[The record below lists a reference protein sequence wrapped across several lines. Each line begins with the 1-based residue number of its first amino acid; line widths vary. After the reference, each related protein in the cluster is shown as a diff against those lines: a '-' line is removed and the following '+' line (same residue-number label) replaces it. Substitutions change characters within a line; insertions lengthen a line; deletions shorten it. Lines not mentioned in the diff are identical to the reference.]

1 MISSS
6 KILVTIRG
14 STNRISKKVN
24 PNIMQYIRGRKMKE
38 INYWQQF
45 LNTGKVDDYLS
56 YLSHKRTEEPKE
68 EGVHPDAGT
77 GACYRDHFEGGTFR
91 GI

>member
-1 MISSS
+1 
-6 KILVTIRG
+6 
-14 STNRISKKVN
+14 
-24 PNIMQYIRGRKMKE
+24 MKE

-56 YLSHKRTEEPKE
+56 YLAHERTEEQRE
-68 EGVHPDAGT
+68 EGEHPDAGT
-77 GACYRDHFEGGTFR
+77 GACYRNNIEGGTFR